1 MFYDFA
7 NDYIN
12 RTFKSEHVKNTALV
26 LFNYM
31 HNRVNYTI
39 ADTDIDYE
47 RAIETLVTVH
57 DIAVFNC
64 ATDSDIVNIVDM
76 YNQICNYYDSSKYRV
91 LYHNNSMILCTETE
105 YTKYVTDEIHN
116 MCDVKAEYV
125 F

>member
-7 NDYIN
+7 NDYID
-12 RTFKSEHVKNTALV
+12 RTFKNEHVKSTALV

-31 HNRVNYTI
+31 HNVLHDKSRF
-39 ADTDIDYE
+39 DRD
-47 RAIETLVTVH
+47 RAISTLNTVH
-57 DIAVFNC
+57 DIATFNN

-91 LYHNNSMILCTETE
+91 LFHYDTMILCTETE

-116 MCDVKAEYV
+116 MTDVEADYV